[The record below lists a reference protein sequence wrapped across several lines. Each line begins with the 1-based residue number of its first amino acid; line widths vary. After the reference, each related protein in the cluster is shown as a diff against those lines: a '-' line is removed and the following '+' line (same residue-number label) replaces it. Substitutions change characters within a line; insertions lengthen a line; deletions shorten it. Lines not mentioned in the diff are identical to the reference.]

1 MSGAAVVGAVTAAVT
16 AGASIY
22 SSRQQ
27 SKATKKAADQQAK
40 SSAQQLNQQQQE
52 FNKAHQ
58 NEVDV
63 ASILGA
69 ADNGDDA
76 DRRQRR
82 WPRSTRPRWYPF
94 SSRRLIWRRVCAS
107 NAPTAGNP

>member
-69 ADNGDDA
+69 ADSGDSS
-76 DRRQRR
+76 
-82 WPRSTRPRWYPF
+82 STMLTGARGVGRDQLALGGIP
-94 SSRRLIWRRVCAS
+94 SLL
-107 NAPTAGNP
+107 GG